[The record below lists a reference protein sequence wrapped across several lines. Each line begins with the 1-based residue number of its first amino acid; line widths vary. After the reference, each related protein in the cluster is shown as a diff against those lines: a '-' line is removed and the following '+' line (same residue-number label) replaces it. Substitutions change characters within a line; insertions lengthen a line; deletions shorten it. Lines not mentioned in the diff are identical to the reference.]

1 MTPDDLRKRFDAL
14 VDTPFEPPQPGAGRT
29 MTRFAEL
36 WAVAHDDL
44 SLARLA
50 EAHADALA
58 ILHERGR
65 TPIPGARY
73 AVWASEAPGRRL
85 SADLDAG
92 GWRLSGAKRFCSG
105 LGHVTHALVTADTP
119 NTSDTPNDTTLFEIP
134 VRAAGTAARIDPSG
148 WSTEAF
154 AATLTGTLHLD
165 NLHLPSTAAVG
176 GPGWYVHRPGFW
188 HGAIGVAACW
198 AGGAAALVSAH
209 DQLDIRDAHR
219 AAHAG
224 AMRADVWEMR
234 AALECAAA
242 DIDRDPLDEARAG
255 MARALAARFVIER
268 AASDVLRR
276 FGASAGPAPRAFDAA
291 IARRCA
297 ELQLYLLQSHA
308 ERDLEALGRD
318 ADRSLIAPPIRRT
331 R

>member
-1 MTPDDLRKRFDAL
+1 MTPEDLRRRFDAL
-14 VDTPFEPPQPGAGRT
+14 VDAPFEPPPPGSGRT

-50 EAHADALA
+50 EAHADAVA
-58 ILHERGR
+58 ILHEDGR
-65 TPIPGARY
+65 TPLPGARY

-85 SADLDAG
+85 SAELDAD
-92 GWRLSGAKRFCSG
+92 GWRLSGMKRFCSG

-119 NTSDTPNDTTLFEIP
+119 DDTALFEIP
-134 VRAAGTAARIDPSG
+134 VQTAGPEARIDTSG
-148 WSTEAF
+148 WGTEAF

-165 NLHLPSTAAVG
+165 RLHLPPTAVVG
-176 GPGWYVHRPGFW
+176 GPGWYVRRPGFW

-209 DQLDIRDAHR
+209 DQLDVRDSHR

-224 AMRADVWEMR
+224 AMRSDVWEMR
-234 AALECAAA
+234 AVLERAAA
-242 DIDRDPLDEARAG
+242 DIDRDPLDQTRAG
-255 MARALAARFVIER
+255 MARALAVRFVIER
-268 AASDVLRR
+268 ATSDVIRR
-276 FGASAGPAPRAFDAA
+276 FGASTGPVPRAFDAH

-308 ERDLEALGRD
+308 ERDMEALGRH
-318 ADRSLIAPPIRRT
+318 ADRSLTALPTPAPI
-331 R
+331 